1 MRTPRLIAAL
11 ALPLVL
17 AAGLSACGSD
27 EGEGAEQSSA
37 VETTE
42 TAGESPS
49 ESPTESPTAT
59 EMPTE
64 TPTDAPT
71 ASPTEEVGADWP
83 ACGEVW
89 VDDARMPGGYA
100 GCREG
105 DTAVPAEKRGCAFGR
120 PLITYDGRFWG
131 VPTGIVHEAD
141 GPLERDRAYQSDLA
155 SCTG

>member
-1 MRTPRLIAAL
+1 MRTRRLLAAL
-11 ALPLVL
+11 ALPLAL
-17 AAGLSACGSD
+17 ATGLSACGSD

-42 TAGESPS
+42 TAGETDSESPS
-49 ESPTESPTAT
+49 ESELPQ
-59 EMPTE
+59 E
-64 TPTDAPT
+64 TPTPIESQTPT

-105 DTAVPAEKRGCAFGR
+105 ETAVPAEKRGCAFGR
-120 PLITYDGRFWG
+120 PLITYDDRFWG
-131 VPTGIVHEAD
+131 VPTGVIHEAD
-141 GPLERDRAYQSDLA
+141 GPLERDRAYRSDLA

>member
-11 ALPLVL
+11 ALPLAL
-17 AAGLSACGSD
+17 AAGLSACGTD

-42 TAGESPS
+42 TASELPSGS
-49 ESPTESPTAT
+49 ESPTGSEL
-59 EMPTE
+59 PTE
-64 TPTDAPT
+64 TPTDQPSQ
-71 ASPTEEVGADWP
+71 SPTEEVGADWP

-89 VDDARMPGGYA
+89 VEDARMPGGYA

-120 PLITYDGRFWG
+120 PLITYADRFWG
-131 VPTGIVHEAD
+131 VPTGTIHEAG
-141 GPLERDRAYQSDLA
+141 GPLERDRAYRSDLA